1 MMRQKPEWLKI
12 QMIDPAK
19 RARMAGLLK
28 QLNLH
33 TVCEEA
39 NCPNRMECFG
49 RGTATFMILGSVCT
63 RNCAFCAVTKGT
75 PQPAD
80 PGEPES
86 VAQAVKNLGL
96 HHAVITTV
104 TRDDLPDGGAGV
116 FAEVIRRI
124 RAASP
129 QTTVEVLIS
138 DLRGDWDALKII
150 ADVGPEILGHN
161 VETIP
166 RLYPE
171 VRPKAVYSRSLELL
185 KRAKELSPGT
195 LTKSGVMVGLGE
207 THDEILEVFEDLREA
222 GCDILTVG
230 QYLPPS
236 TRHHPVAAY
245 VTPEEF
251 SRYEEEGYRI
261 GFRFVASGPLVR
273 SSYHAEEALGAGTA
287 ENG

>member
-19 RARMAGLLK
+19 RARMTGLLK

-63 RNCAFCAVTKGT
+63 RNCAFCAVTKGK
-75 PQPAD
+75 PQPID

-96 HHAVITTV
+96 RHAVITTV

-116 FAEVIRRI
+116 FAEVIRQI
-124 RAASP
+124 RAVSP
-129 QTTVEVLIS
+129 KTTVEVLIS
-138 DLRGDWDALKII
+138 DLRGDWNALKII
-150 ADVGPEILGHN
+150 AGAGPEILGHN

-185 KRAKELSPGT
+185 ARAKELAPAT

-207 THDEILEVFEDLREA
+207 THAEVLEAFEDLRKA
-222 GCDILTVG
+222 DCDILTVG
-230 QYLPPS
+230 QYLAPS

-245 VTPEEF
+245 VAPEEF
-251 SRYEEEGYRI
+251 GRYEEEGYRM

-273 SSYHAEEALGAGTA
+273 SSYRAEEALGAGMA
-287 ENG
+287 EKE